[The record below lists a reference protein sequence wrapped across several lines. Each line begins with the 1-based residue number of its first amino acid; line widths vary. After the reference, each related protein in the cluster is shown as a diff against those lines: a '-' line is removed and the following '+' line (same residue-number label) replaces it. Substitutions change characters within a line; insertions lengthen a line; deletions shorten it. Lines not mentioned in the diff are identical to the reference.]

1 MIITV
6 RSDKEAEDVIR
17 MLKNEG
23 YEYKYSILYAQEWYK
38 TDEGSIFIHK
48 GY

>member
-6 RSDKEAEDVIR
+6 RSDKEARQIID
-17 MLKNEG
+17 MLKEKG
-23 YEYKYSILYAQEWYK
+23 YEYKYSVVYAQEWYK
-38 TDEGSIFIHK
+38 KDEGSILIYK